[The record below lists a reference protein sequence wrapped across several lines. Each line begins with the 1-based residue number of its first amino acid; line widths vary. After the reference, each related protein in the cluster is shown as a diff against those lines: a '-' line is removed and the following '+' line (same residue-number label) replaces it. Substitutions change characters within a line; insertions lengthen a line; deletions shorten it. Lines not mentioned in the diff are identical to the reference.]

1 MKRTFLCGLI
11 CLLSFLLPIPPAM
24 AQNTFSVRLNNRSY
38 DPTYVSVYDHIC
50 QIWVYQGQIVNQGMR
65 AITVCPDRYGKGTVT
80 VYDRRRQSATFRNVG
95 RGESISIRF
104 DSSLSRGN

>member
-65 AITVCPDRYGKGTVT
+65 AISAEMDCDEILGRTPCFLDRILTVKTCFPVH
-80 VYDRRRQSATFRNVG
+80 A
-95 RGESISIRF
+95 EIAIAP
-104 DSSLSRGN
+104 LLWA